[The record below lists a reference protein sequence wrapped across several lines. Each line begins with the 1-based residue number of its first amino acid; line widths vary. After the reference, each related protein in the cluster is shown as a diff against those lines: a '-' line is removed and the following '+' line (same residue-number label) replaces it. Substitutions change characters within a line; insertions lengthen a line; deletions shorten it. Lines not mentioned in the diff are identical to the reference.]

1 MNRFFAKQFW
11 LGTVWTTL
19 VVIALVLLV
28 PFADHTWA
36 VVAAIVV
43 NALGWHVLWWFR
55 SDSGQSSHRNEN
67 GGGGSSPLANDANH
81 RLLGE
86 IHHLLRETVGQFSAQ
101 YSAMRGELE
110 RVQTMLAAAIKELT
124 ESFQGMHEE
133 TQEQHQLTLSVSDVK
148 SGGSAT
154 HFDDFVKNTTQV
166 MGKVVDS
173 VVKNS
178 RLGMELVEL
187 TDGIAKRTRDVQNIL
202 SEIGSISKQTNLL
215 ALNAAIE
222 AARAGEAGRGFAVV
236 ADEVRD
242 LSGRTSQFSQQ
253 ISKLMG
259 DMQHAVRATEDAIK
273 SMASQDLNFALDSKT
288 RVEEIVTTMEAQ
300 NHLRTEIING
310 LGQASA
316 KIDSLVGKAVTALQ
330 FQDLVSQLMGHV
342 VRRIDALDTVI
353 GQLGELNV
361 VLTSAMGE
369 PDVSVATNAI
379 KREADK
385 LAESLRDL
393 DAATVKNPVA
403 QDALTTGD
411 VELF

>member
-1 MNRFFAKQFW
+1 VA
-11 LGTVWTTL
+11 V
-19 VVIALVLLV
+19 ALLLLA
-28 PFADHTWA
+28 PLKEHAFII
-36 VVAAIVV
+36 VAAIVL
-43 NALGWHVLWWFR
+43 NALGWHVLWWFS
-55 SDSGQSSHRNEN
+55 SDSGQSSSGNEN
-67 GGGGSSPLANDANH
+67 GGGGSSPFANDANH

-124 ESFQGMHEE
+124 VSFHGMHEE
-133 TQEQHQLTLSVSDVK
+133 TQEQHQLTLSVSDAK
-148 SGGSAT
+148 LGGSAT
-154 HFDDFVKNTTQV
+154 HFDEFVKNTTQV
-166 MGKVVDS
+166 MGTVVDS

-187 TDGIAKRTRDVQNIL
+187 TDGIAKKTRDVQNIL

-253 ISKLMG
+253 ISKLMA

-300 NHLRTEIING
+300 NHQRAEIIAG
-310 LGQASA
+310 LGQGSA
-316 KIDSLVGKAVTALQ
+316 KIDTLVGKAITALQ
-330 FQDLVSQLMGHV
+330 FQDLVSQLMGHI
-342 VRRIDALDTVI
+342 VRRVNALDTVI

-369 PDVSVATNAI
+369 PDVTVATNAI

-411 VELF
+411 IELF